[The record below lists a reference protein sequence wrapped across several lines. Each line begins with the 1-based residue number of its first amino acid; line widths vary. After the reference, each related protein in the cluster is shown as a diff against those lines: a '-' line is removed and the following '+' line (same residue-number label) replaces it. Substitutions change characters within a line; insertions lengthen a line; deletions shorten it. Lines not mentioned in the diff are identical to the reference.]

1 MKQVRSVR
9 FGYVSEALQ
18 RKLGSQV
25 TDQLLRKVGRFPGT
39 KTLASVA
46 QEAALVRAAC
56 LQIGDPTLGAKI
68 GIGYR
73 DAPTLSSYI
82 AASSRT
88 LREAVHGAAKFYTLA
103 DPTTVFRL
111 DALGDGE
118 ALSVA
123 SKGAVL
129 QANDRFQEFLVFG
142 ALARIQSIT
151 RRETRPTHV
160 MFRHKALGE
169 GRAYESIAGCA
180 VRFGGSFNGL
190 QFAAGVPDIRL
201 ESHDPALV
209 SHLHNLAEAQ
219 LTAQDE
225 AAASVRD
232 RVERLLVEAL
242 PERFLS
248 ADAVASEFGAT
259 RRTLARKLRAE
270 GLSFRALCNDLRYRL
285 AKAHLQDGRS
295 VTETTFLLGYGD
307 QATFSTAFK
316 GWSGVAPSEYVVG
329 HHGFDG
335 G

>member
-1 MKQVRSVR
+1 M
-9 FGYVSEALQ
+9 SEALQ
-18 RKLGSQV
+18 RKLGAQV
-25 TDQLLRKVGRFPGT
+25 ADQLLRKVGRFPGT

-56 LQIGDPTLGAKI
+56 LESGDPTLGAKI

-82 AASSRT
+82 AASSKT
-88 LREAVHGAAKFYTLA
+88 LREAVEGAAKFYTLA

-118 ALSVA
+118 ALTVS
-123 SKGAVL
+123 SKDAGL
-129 QANDRFQEFLVFG
+129 QANERFQEFLVFG

-151 RRETRPTHV
+151 RRETRPTQV

-180 VRFGGSFNGL
+180 VRFGGAFNGL

-201 ESHDPALV
+201 ETHDPALV
-209 SHLHNLAEAQ
+209 SHLHSLAEAQ
-219 LTAQDE
+219 LTALDGG
-225 AAASVRD
+225 AVRVRD

-248 ADAVASEFGAT
+248 ADEIAAQFRVT

-316 GWSGVAPSEYVVG
+316 GWSGVAPSVFVAG
-329 HHGFDG
+329 HHGSDG